1 MKNLILFLISV
12 VLISFLP
19 FNASAQIKDID
30 GNIYKTIKIGTQ
42 TWMAENL
49 KTTKLNNGTK
59 IPVEE
64 DNDKFIALKTAAFCW
79 YDNDADYKKSF
90 GGLYNWYSVKTG
102 KLCPAGWHVPSDAE
116 WMKMELAIGITED
129 DAINGVWDRGKDHGA
144 KLKDLTGWDTP
155 DKTVK
160 ASGLAVLPGGFRAD
174 DGSFMQAK
182 EKEGMNFNITAVF
195 WTSTPREGTTI
206 QNAVDAYFRS
216 VNKDN
221 SVERNISSNYRAHS
235 VRCIKD

>member
-1 MKNLILFLISV
+1 MKNLIFFLICIF
-12 VLISFLP
+12 LISFLP
-19 FNASAQIKDID
+19 FNANSQVKDIE
-30 GNIYKTIKIGTQ
+30 GNVYKTIKIGTQ

-49 KTTKLNNGTK
+49 KTTKLNDGTK
-59 IPVEE
+59 IMVEE

-79 YDNDADYKKSF
+79 YDNDPYYKKSF
-90 GGLYNWYSVKTG
+90 GALYNWYSVKTG
-102 KLCPAGWHVPSDAE
+102 KICPTGWHVPTDAE

-144 KLKDLTGWDTP
+144 KLKDPAGWDTP
-155 DKTVK
+155 NNTVK
-160 ASGLAVLPGGFRAD
+160 PSGFAALPGGFRAD

-182 EKEGMNFNITAVF
+182 EKEGMNFSLAALF

-206 QNAVDAYFRS
+206 QNAIDAYFRS
-216 VNKDN
+216 VNKDD

-235 VRCIKD
+235 IRCIKD